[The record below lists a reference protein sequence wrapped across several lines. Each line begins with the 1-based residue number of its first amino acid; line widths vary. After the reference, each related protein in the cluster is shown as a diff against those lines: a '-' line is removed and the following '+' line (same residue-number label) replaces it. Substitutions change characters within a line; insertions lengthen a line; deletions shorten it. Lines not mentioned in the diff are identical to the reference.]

1 MKSFREL
8 LGLGDPL
15 LKQADTLVQV
25 AEMNAIT
32 AFKPLLKKFSFLREV
47 DEERWAFILT
57 IAGVFIAVNQLA
69 NLGLGENR
77 QRKLMGRV
85 GAKLIQWDPTNGRRG
100 FEDCASFYERT
111 YNALTSEGGDPRFF
125 ASDPL
130 GYWIVWNVLCRRP
143 ESEEEFR
150 LVRAVGGMTHYT
162 FSNWWKERSNSRH

>member
-57 IAGVFIAVNQLA
+57 IASVFIAVDQLP
-69 NLGLGENR
+69 NLGLDENR
-77 QRKLMGRV
+77 QRKLLGKV
-85 GAKLIQWDPTNGRRG
+85 GAKLIQW
-100 FEDCASFYERT
+100 ASCLWRLCLILRE
-111 YNALTSEGGDPRFF
+111 
-125 ASDPL
+125 
-130 GYWIVWNVLCRRP
+130 NV
-143 ESEEEFR
+143 
-150 LVRAVGGMTHYT
+150 
-162 FSNWWKERSNSRH
+162 